1 MKHISVILIIVV
13 VAIFGCKHKNEM
25 LTITINISNPDT
37 CFELSAG
44 DSVLYRRD
52 IEILENTLSDTIGL
66 GFAVVYPRET
76 GKHPYLRDGNE
87 LLYLVT
93 PSDIEDQPPIR
104 TICFDAHQKKPAHG
118 TITLRLKRHY

>member
-1 MKHISVILIIVV
+1 M
-13 VAIFGCKHKNEM
+13 AIYGCKDKKEM

-76 GKHPYLRDGNE
+76 GKHPYLRGGRE
-87 LLYLVT
+87 LFYVIDSSQVKDL
-93 PSDIEDQPPIR
+93 PPIR
-104 TICFDAHQKKPAHG
+104 TICFDAYLKRPVHG
-118 TITLRLKRHY
+118 TITLRFKRHY